1 MMTIS
6 HNGRVE
12 LCLGSLT
19 YDDAGVYTCVATNE
33 VGRTETS
40 SRVEIKERPPTEGLI
55 NSVDVTPKI
64 IAQDIP

>member
-1 MMTIS
+1 MTIS

-19 YDDAGVYTCVATNE
+19 YEDAGVYTCVATNE

-40 SRVEIKERPPTEGLI
+40 SRVEVHPLTAGESI
-55 NSVDVTPKI
+55 NSCVDVTPKI
-64 IAQDIP
+64 IADDIP